1 VAYVHLGKRRDARSG
16 RPRKA
21 FDTLDLKMAK
31 ALLDA
36 LASWDPVC
44 ASISGIDAVDG
55 SSTGT

>member
-1 VAYVHLGKRRDARSG
+1 MHLGKRRDARSG